1 MEIMAT
7 DVESDVMNN
16 HVPSLSCYKG
26 SLNLQRMSLHG
37 NLFFRY

>member
-7 DVESDVMNN
+7 VVESVVMNN
-16 HVPSLSCYKG
+16 PVPGLSCYKG
-26 SLNLQRMSLHG
+26 SLNLQWMSLRG